1 MAASF
6 TDAQKAEFKE
16 TFNKFDADGN
26 GHIDAKEV
34 RDVLM
39 ACGEKDV
46 PGFKVRQLIEEVDT
60 NKNGTIE
67 FDEFLYIMAQ
77 LGEGKDSGFGTVV
90 KKAEKMNILGGTS
103 KASAA
108 GTTHSYADEEK
119 IAFVDWIN
127 YVLEKDPELKSVLPI
142 KEDGDD
148 LFEKVNSGIL
158 LCKLINDAVP
168 DTIDERA
175 INKKAK
181 HPVAISENQTLMLNS
196 ARSIG
201 CNVVNIDAED
211 MKRGTPHL
219 VLGLIWQIVKIGL
232 FARIN
237 LSNVPGLARL
247 LEGDETIQDLMA
259 LPIDQ
264 ILIRWVNYHLNRAG
278 SPRRIHNFGK
288 DIKDSEAYI
297 TLINQIAPP
306 GSGTDTS
313 GMNISDPKNRA
324 ENMLE
329 QAAKIDCRKFV
340 RAGDVVKGNQKLNLA
355 FVANMFNMHPALEVV
370 EIEIIEE
377 TREEKTY
384 RNWMNS
390 LGVSPF
396 VNNLYQD
403 LKDGLV
409 LIQLFDKIEPGCV
422 DWKRVNQPP
431 YKKIGGNMKKL
442 ENDNYALELGKKMN
456 FSLVGIDGKD
466 IFDGN
471 KTLTLAV
478 VWQMMRAHTLSILN
492 KLAGGNRRIQ
502 DAEII
507 AWVNEQLQ
515 ANGKSTS
522 LNSFKDGHI
531 SNSVVVIDLVDSV
544 KNGSI
549 SYDLVLQDP
558 KSEAEKLK
566 NAKYAVSMARKIG
579 ATVFALPED
588 LVEVKHKMVMTVF
601 ATIMAVG
608 YNH

>member
-1 MAASF
+1 MADFSEAK
-6 TDAQKAEFKE
+6 KAEFKE

-46 PGFKVRQLIEEVDT
+46 PGFKVRQLIEEVDS

-127 YVLEKDPELKSVLPI
+127 YVLEKDPELKTVLPI
-142 KEDGDD
+142 KEEGDD
-148 LFEKVNSGIL
+148 LFDKIHSGVL

-168 DTIDERA
+168 ETIDERA

-219 VLGLIWQIVKIGL
+219 ALGLIWQIVKIGL

-247 LEGDETIQDLMA
+247 LEGDETLEDLMA

-278 SPRRIHNFGK
+278 STKRIGNFGK

-297 TLINQIAPP
+297 TLINQIAPA
-306 GSGTDTS
+306 GSGTDTN
-313 GMNISDPKNRA
+313 GMSISDPKSRA

-329 QAAKIDCRKFV
+329 QAEKIDCRKFV
-340 RAGDVVKGNQKLNLA
+340 RSGDVVKGNQKLNLA

-370 EIEIIEE
+370 EIEVIEE

-422 DWKRVNQPP
+422 NWKKVNQPP

-492 KLAGGNRRIQ
+492 KLAGGERRIQ
-502 DAEII
+502 DAEIV
-507 AWVNEQLQ
+507 AWVNEQLK

-531 SNSVVVIDLVDSV
+531 STSLVVIDLVDSV

-549 SYDLVLQDP
+549 NYELVHQTP
-558 KSEAEKLK
+558 NNAEKLK